1 MQSVLLFSEV
11 CGCYTYPY
19 ELTCPQHTHNVGIG
33 VTLNSL
39 GKVYH
44 ELGYLT
50 QSQLAFLRSQSI
62 GEKLYHNNPDHPQ
75 VLIAEQ
81 LS

>member
-1 MQSVLLFSEV
+1 M
-11 CGCYTYPY
+11 
-19 ELTCPQHTHNVGIG
+19 
-33 VTLNSL
+33 TLNSL

-50 QSQLAFLRSQSI
+50 QSQLAFLRSHSI

-75 VLIAEQ
+75 VLIAEH
-81 LS
+81 SS